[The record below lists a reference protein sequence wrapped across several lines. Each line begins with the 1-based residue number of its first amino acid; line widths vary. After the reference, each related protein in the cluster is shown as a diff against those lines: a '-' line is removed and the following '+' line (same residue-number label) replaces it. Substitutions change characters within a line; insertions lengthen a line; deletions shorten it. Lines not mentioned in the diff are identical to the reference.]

1 MVEEIENI
9 QDKEE
14 GKSED
19 TPLLVRI
26 KEEPKKQEEEKDDIW
41 YDTQKATKEDIEEIE
56 IE

>member
-14 GKSED
+14 EKAEE
-19 TPLLVRI
+19 TPLLVKI
-26 KEEPKKQEEEKDDIW
+26 KEEPKKIEEEKDDTW
-41 YDTQKATKEDIEEIE
+41 YDVQKATKEDIEDIE